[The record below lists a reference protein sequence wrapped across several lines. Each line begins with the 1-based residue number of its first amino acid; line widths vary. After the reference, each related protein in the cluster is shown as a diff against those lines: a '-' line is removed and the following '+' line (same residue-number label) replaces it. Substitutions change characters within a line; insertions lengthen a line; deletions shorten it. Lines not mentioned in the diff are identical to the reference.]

1 MNNWRIYRIVAVL
14 GCLFSSMHASCSS
27 NPDKSEPFRVHETT
41 ITEIHTAFQKG
52 TLTANKLV
60 EAYLERI
67 ETYDQPMRLNS
78 LVVINS
84 NALQRAEELDEEFRK
99 TGILRPLHGIPVIVK
114 DNYDTGD
121 LQTAAGSLALK
132 GSLPLDDAYQVR
144 KLREAGAIVLA
155 KSNMAEWAF
164 SPFQT
169 VSSITGITRNPY
181 NLTRVPAG
189 SSGGTAAA
197 VAANLGMVGL
207 GTDTGNSIR
216 GPSSHTALVG
226 IRSTMGLTS
235 RDGIVPLELH
245 NDIGGPMARTV
256 KDAVKILEV
265 IAGFDPADSITRMS
279 EGNVPENYS
288 KFLDPE
294 GLSGARIG
302 VLRILVDTPTADS
315 EIQVLFEN
323 AINDMRSQGAII
335 VDPFVIPDA
344 KNLWDDIWCDSFQYD
359 VDTYLNSLGEKAPY
373 QTIESIY
380 ESGLYSPYIEE
391 RLQSRLQKIRN
402 ISESPPCQSVYD
414 APDNVALRDAVLQ
427 AMDVHDLDAIIYPT
441 WSNPPRRL
449 HDMESP
455 DGNNSDY
462 FPPHTGQPAITVPMG
477 FVQENLPA
485 GLQIVGRHFGES
497 DIIKIAYS
505 YEQAT
510 RHHRPPALFPALN

>member
-197 VAANLGMVGL
+197 VAANLGMVG
-207 GTDTGNSIR
+207 
-216 GPSSHTALVG
+216 
-226 IRSTMGLTS
+226 
-235 RDGIVPLELH
+235 
-245 NDIGGPMARTV
+245 
-256 KDAVKILEV
+256 
-265 IAGFDPADSITRMS
+265 
-279 EGNVPENYS
+279 
-288 KFLDPE
+288 
-294 GLSGARIG
+294 
-302 VLRILVDTPTADS
+302 
-315 EIQVLFEN
+315 
-323 AINDMRSQGAII
+323 
-335 VDPFVIPDA
+335 
-344 KNLWDDIWCDSFQYD
+344 
-359 VDTYLNSLGEKAPY
+359 
-373 QTIESIY
+373 
-380 ESGLYSPYIEE
+380 
-391 RLQSRLQKIRN
+391 
-402 ISESPPCQSVYD
+402 
-414 APDNVALRDAVLQ
+414 
-427 AMDVHDLDAIIYPT
+427 
-441 WSNPPRRL
+441 
-449 HDMESP
+449 
-455 DGNNSDY
+455 
-462 FPPHTGQPAITVPMG
+462 
-477 FVQENLPA
+477 
-485 GLQIVGRHFGES
+485 
-497 DIIKIAYS
+497 
-505 YEQAT
+505 
-510 RHHRPPALFPALN
+510 